1 MHTGGLFMQNSKGII
16 TGLTVI
22 LFLIISTIA
31 NAAPKAV
38 VDELEYNVG
47 EIPQGKPFIHDFIVK
62 NTGDKPLEIKVKPC

>member
-1 MHTGGLFMQNSKGII
+1 MQNSKGII
-16 TGLTVI
+16 SGLMVI
-22 LFLIISTIA
+22 LFLIISTVA

-47 EIPQGKPFIHDFIVK
+47 EISQGKPIIHDFIVK